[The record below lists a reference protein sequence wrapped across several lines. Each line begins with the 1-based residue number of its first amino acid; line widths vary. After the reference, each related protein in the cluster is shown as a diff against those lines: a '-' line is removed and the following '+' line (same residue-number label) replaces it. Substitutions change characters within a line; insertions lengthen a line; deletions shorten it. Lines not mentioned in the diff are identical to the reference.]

1 MSDKLQRRLFHIY
14 SVGSLLGFAT
24 KQRVSSLG
32 WLLVVGGAS
41 VGFICLMYPRDTLFR
56 LFGILAALVIV
67 AFFTVLFRRAKV
79 RVKRHM
85 PAYGT
90 VGETIEYTVE
100 SVNSGRFTL
109 ANYYLQDLAP
119 DPRPT
124 KELFLNGCEPGEEL
138 RNAFDRRYLAYRWMW
153 MTRRRLLFKSKPVV
167 GDALAVG
174 AKGAMKLQFT
184 PLRRGVIQMERM
196 QVILPDPTGVFQR
209 VSRAEQES
217 DTLIVLPKR
226 YAFDGVHF
234 QGQSRNQLGGDS
246 TSSLA
251 GQSGEFVSLREYR
264 PGDPPKHIHWP
275 SWGKAGKPIIKEY
288 EDVFF
293 PRYGLILDTAVKA
306 EQEAIFE
313 EAISIAATFAC
324 SVDTEQALLD
334 LMFVQQGTRV
344 LTVGKNVE
352 RVDQM
357 LEVLAGLD
365 MESQPDWEALR
376 KMVLSHADALTTCI
390 VVLCDWNEERAQLVN
405 RLAASGVQL
414 CVILVIDEENEPLLV
429 EDCSVP
435 IFEITVGQVEAGLSA
450 LERF

>member
-1 MSDKLQRRLFHIY
+1 MC
-14 SVGSLLGFAT
+14 V
-24 KQRVSSLG
+24 
-32 WLLVVGGAS
+32 
-41 VGFICLMYPRDTLFR
+41 MYPRDTLFR
-56 LFGILAALVIV
+56 LFAILAALMIV
-67 AFFTVLFRRAKV
+67 AFFTALTRRANL

-100 SVNSGRFTL
+100 CVNCGRFTL
-109 ANYYLQDLAP
+109 ANFYLQDLSP

-124 KELFLNGCEPGEEL
+124 KALFLNSREPGEEL
-138 RNAFDRRYLAYRWMW
+138 RNGFDRRYLAYRWMW
-153 MTRRRLLFKSKPVV
+153 MTRRRLLFKSQPEM
-167 GDALAVG
+167 GEALAVG
-174 AKGAMKLQFT
+174 AKGTMRLQFS
-184 PLRRGVIQMERM
+184 PLRRGVIQLERM
-196 QVILPDPTGVFQR
+196 QIILPDPTGVFQR
-209 VSRAEQES
+209 LARAEQES

-226 YAFDGVHF
+226 YAFDGLNF

-246 TSSLA
+246 TSSLT

-306 EQEAIFE
+306 EQEDLFE

-334 LMFVQQGTRV
+334 LMFVQQRAQV

-352 RVDQM
+352 RVDKM

-376 KMVLSHADALTTCI
+376 KMVLNHADTLTTCI
-390 VVLCDWNEERAQLVN
+390 VVLCDWNDERARLVN

-414 CVILVIDEENEPLLV
+414 CVILVKEGEEPVLV
-429 EDCSVP
+429 EDCSVSVTQ
-435 IFEITVGQVEAGLSA
+435 ITVGQAEAGLSTLA
-450 LERF
+450 NF

>member
-365 MESQPDWEALR
+365 MESLPDWEALR
-376 KMVLSHADALTTCI
+376 KMVLSHSDALTTCI

-405 RLAASGVQL
+405 SLAASGVQL

-429 EDCSVP
+429 EDCRVP
-435 IFEITVGQVEAGLSA
+435 IFEIMVGQVEAGLSA

>member
-32 WLLVVGGAS
+32 WLLLVGAGS
-41 VGFICLMYPRDTLFR
+41 VGFMCLMYPRDTLFR
-56 LFGILAALVIV
+56 LFGILAALMIV
-67 AFFTVLFRRAKV
+67 AFFMAIFRRAKV
-79 RVKRHM
+79 GIKRHM

-100 SVNSGRFTL
+100 CANYGRFTL

-119 DPRPT
+119 DPRPS
-124 KELFLNGCEPGEEL
+124 KVLFLNAREPGEEL

-153 MTRRRLLFKSKPVV
+153 MTRRRLLFKSKPMM

-174 AKGAMKLQFT
+174 AKGTVKLQFS
-184 PLRRGVIQMERM
+184 PLKRGVIQMERM

-209 VSRAEQES
+209 VSRVEQEL
-217 DTLIVLPKR
+217 DRLIVLPKR
-226 YAFDGVHF
+226 YPFDGVNF

-288 EDVFF
+288 EDIFF

-306 EQEAIFE
+306 EQEAVFE

-334 LMFVQQGTRV
+334 LMFVQQGARV

-357 LEVLAGLD
+357 LEVLAGLE

-414 CVILVIDEENEPLLV
+414 CVILVIDEDNEPILL
-429 EDCSVP
+429 EDCSVS
-435 IFEITVGQVEAGLSA
+435 IFEITVGQVEVGLSA
-450 LERF
+450 LDKF

>member
-32 WLLVVGGAS
+32 WLLLVGVPS
-41 VGFICLMYPRDTLFR
+41 VGFMCLIYPRDTLFR
-56 LFGILAALVIV
+56 LFGILAALIIV
-67 AFFTVLFRRAKV
+67 AFFAALSRRAKL
-79 RVKRHM
+79 RVNRHM

-100 SVNSGRFTL
+100 CANSGRFTL

-119 DPRPT
+119 DPRPS
-124 KELFLNGCEPGEEL
+124 KPLFLNGREPGEEL
-138 RNAFDRRYLAYRWMW
+138 RNGFDRRYLAYRWMW
-153 MTRRRLLFKSKPVV
+153 MTRRRLLFKSKPMM
-167 GDALAVG
+167 GETLAVG
-174 AKGAMKLQFT
+174 AKGTMRLQFS

-196 QVILPDPTGVFQR
+196 QVILPDPMGVFQR

-226 YAFDGVHF
+226 YAFDGVNF

-288 EDVFF
+288 EDIFF

-306 EQEAIFE
+306 EQEDIFE
-313 EAISIAATFAC
+313 EAISIAATFVC
-324 SVDTEQALLD
+324 SLDTEQALLD
-334 LMFVQQGTRV
+334 LMFVQQGARV
-344 LTVGKNVE
+344 VTVGKNVE
-352 RVDQM
+352 RVDKM
-357 LEVLAGLD
+357 LEVLAGLE

-390 VVLCDWNEERAQLVN
+390 VVLCDWNDERAHLVN

-414 CVILVIDEENEPLLV
+414 CVLLVIDGENEPVLV
-429 EDCSVP
+429 EDSSVS
-435 IFEITVGQVEAGLSA
+435 IVQIKVGQAEAGLSA
-450 LERF
+450 LARF

>member
-32 WLLVVGGAS
+32 WLLLLGGGAI
-41 VGFICLMYPRDTLFR
+41 GFMCVMYPRDTLFR
-56 LFGILAALVIV
+56 LFAILAALMIV
-67 AFFTVLFRRAKV
+67 AFFAALTRRAKL
-79 RVKRHM
+79 RIKRHM

-100 SVNSGRFTL
+100 CVNCGRFTL
-109 ANYYLQDLAP
+109 ANFYLQDLAP

-124 KELFLNGCEPGEEL
+124 KALFLNSREPGEEL
-138 RNAFDRRYLAYRWMW
+138 RNGFDRRYLAYRWMW
-153 MTRRRLLFKSKPVV
+153 MTRRRLLFKSQPEM
-167 GDALAVG
+167 GEALAVG
-174 AKGAMKLQFT
+174 AKGTMRLQFS
-184 PLRRGVIQMERM
+184 PLRRGVIQLERM
-196 QVILPDPTGVFQR
+196 QIILPDPTGVFQR
-209 VSRAEQES
+209 LARAEQES

-226 YAFDGVHF
+226 YAFDGLNF
-234 QGQSRNQLGGDS
+234 EGQSRNQLGGDS
-246 TSSLA
+246 TSSLT

-306 EQEAIFE
+306 EQEDVFE

-334 LMFVQQGTRV
+334 LMFVQQRAQV

-352 RVDQM
+352 RVDKM
-357 LEVLAGLD
+357 LELLAGLD
-365 MESQPDWEALR
+365 MESQPDWEALI
-376 KMVLSHADALTTCI
+376 KGVLNHADTLTTCI
-390 VVLCDWNEERAQLVN
+390 VVLCDWNEERARLVN
-405 RLAASGVQL
+405 QLAASGVKL
-414 CVILVIDEENEPLLV
+414 CVLLV
-429 EDCSVP
+429 KEGEEPVLLEDCSEQVAQ
-435 IFEITVGQVEAGLSA
+435 ITVGQAEAGLSA
-450 LERF
+450 LASF